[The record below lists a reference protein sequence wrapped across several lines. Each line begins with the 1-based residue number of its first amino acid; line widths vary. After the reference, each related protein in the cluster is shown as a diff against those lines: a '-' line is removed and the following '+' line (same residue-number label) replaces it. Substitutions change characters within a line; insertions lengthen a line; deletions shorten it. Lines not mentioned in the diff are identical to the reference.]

1 MSTGKMF
8 MAQMSRHLPISSN
21 CPAFSGM
28 EKYKGPTRPISFSF
42 NPFSNFFLLSMTRMG
57 GSCSKGSKGSRA
69 AGPQEKQGRARAA
82 AAGAAGAY
90 VEKKNFYR
98 FSLNF

>member
-57 GSCSKGSKGSRA
+57 GSCSIRPLIPSQIQQPEDNPESRYRNVLSVRA
-69 AGPQEKQGRARAA
+69 DEQEIFLALVSRI
-82 AAGAAGAY
+82 
-90 VEKKNFYR
+90 
-98 FSLNF
+98 